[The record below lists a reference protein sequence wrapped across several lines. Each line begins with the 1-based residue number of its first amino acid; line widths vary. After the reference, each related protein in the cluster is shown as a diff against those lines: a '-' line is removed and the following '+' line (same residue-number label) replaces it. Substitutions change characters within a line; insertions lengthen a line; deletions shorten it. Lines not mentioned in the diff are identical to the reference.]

1 MKRKGS
7 RQERKIHQDLLHA
20 QSVPTQAKQGVLW
33 HHITVPP
40 TMASFNLFGKPKPK
54 SKPGKP
60 KTVADT
66 MKVLDSSIN
75 QTEKRAEHLEKKIRS
90 QLIEAKKKGKAGN
103 KAGALLCLKRKK
115 MYEAEVVKLRQ
126 MVMNLEAQKFAV
138 ESSAMNAVY
147 VDTMKNNAQQMQE
160 ASKTLNMDDVADTMD
175 DLQDEMQKGND
186 IQDMLSQQVGGDDID
201 EDELMG
207 ELDELEADIME
218 EEMMKGVEPVADQ
231 NPIDNIS
238 MPSIP
243 DEKPAIDEGE
253 QEEEAALA
261 ALEAEMGM

>member
-1 MKRKGS
+1 
-7 RQERKIHQDLLHA
+7 
-20 QSVPTQAKQGVLW
+20 
-33 HHITVPP
+33 
-40 TMASFNLFGKPKPK
+40 
-54 SKPGKP
+54 
-60 KTVADT
+60 

-75 QTEKRAEHLEKKIRS
+75 QTEKRAEHLEKKIQA

-115 MYEAEVVKLRQ
+115 MYEAEVTKLRQ
-126 MVMNLEAQKFAV
+126 MVMNLETQKFAV

-147 VDTMKNNAQQMQE
+147 VDTLKNNTAQMQE
-160 ASKTLNMDDVADTMD
+160 ASRTLNADDVADTMD
-175 DLQDEMQKGND
+175 DLQEEMEKGNEV
-186 IQDMLSQQVGGDDID
+186 QELLSQQVGGDDID

-218 EEMMKGVEPVADQ
+218 EEMMKGVDTVAD
-231 NPIDNIS
+231 PSPVDTIS

-243 DEKPAIDEGE
+243 DQKPSVEST
-253 QEEEAALA
+253 EEEAALA